1 MVDDSKAFSSYSID
15 DLAAAKDFYA
25 GTLGLD
31 ASEQPEGLGLNL
43 ATGASVFLYPKD
55 NHEPATFTV
64 LNFPVD
70 DLAAAIDELTAKGVT
85 MERYEGFDQDE
96 RGIASG
102 PDGPHIAW
110 FKDPAGNV
118 LSVMQI

>member
-15 DLAAAKDFYA
+15 DIPAAKAFYE

-31 ASEQPEGLGLNL
+31 VSEQPEGLGLNL

-70 DLAAAIDELTAKGVT
+70 DLAAAVDELTGNGVT
-85 MERYEGFDQDE
+85 MERYDGFDQDE
-96 RGIASG
+96 RGIAAG
-102 PDGPHIAW
+102 IDGPHIAW

>member
-15 DLAAAKDFYA
+15 DVGAAMDFYA
-25 GTLGLD
+25 GTLGLN
-31 ASEQPEGLGLNL
+31 AAEQPEGLVVTL
-43 ATGASVFLYPKD
+43 ATGHSVFLYPKD

-64 LNFPVD
+64 LNFGVD
-70 DLAAAIDELTAKGVT
+70 DVEAAVDELTGKGVT

-96 RGIASG
+96 RGIAAG
-102 PDGPHIAW
+102 RNGPHIAW

-118 LSVMQI
+118 LSVTQV